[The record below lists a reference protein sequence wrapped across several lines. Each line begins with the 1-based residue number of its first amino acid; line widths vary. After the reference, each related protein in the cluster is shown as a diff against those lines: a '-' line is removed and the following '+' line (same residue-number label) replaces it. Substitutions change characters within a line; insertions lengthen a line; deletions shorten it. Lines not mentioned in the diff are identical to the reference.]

1 MMIFSCNTP
10 NKIDEISY
18 PQLFI
23 KSIKV
28 EDILLRTSNTS
39 THLPQSELP
48 VGLEYLSHSTDY
60 LPDTIIMT
68 SDTTCS
74 FRFNRVK
81 SINLSWTVSIVQ
93 HTIIV

>member
-28 EDILLRTSNTS
+28 EDILLCTSNTS

-60 LPDTIIMT
+60 LPDTIIYFQYLNSST
-68 SDTTCS
+68 PIGITC
-74 FRFNRVK
+74 
-81 SINLSWTVSIVQ
+81 WT
-93 HTIIV
+93 